1 MVLIPQAVSTIA
13 IEYNIC
19 TWYRYSRGVSIPQAV
34 GDIAILMAVNYMP
47 LMMKCFNT
55 ASGKCYCNV
64 QTLYILTDLYRFNT
78 ASGKCYCNL
87 EVPEG
92 VELQAGDVGFNTASG
107 KCYCNSLTTIVETRT
122 CSFQYRKR

>member
-55 ASGKCYCNV
+55 ASGKCYCNF
-64 QTLYILTDLYRFNT
+64 TFELK
-78 ASGKCYCNL
+78 GKAKIP
-87 EVPEG
+87 VSIP
-92 VELQAGDVGFNTASG
+92 QAVSAIAIRKIIKNGDGS
-107 KCYCNSLTTIVETRT
+107 
-122 CSFQYRKR
+122 

>member
-55 ASGKCYCNV
+55 ASGKCYCNFTFELKGKAKIPV
-64 QTLYILTDLYRFNT
+64 SIPQAVSAIAIQCEALTKGKSAKFKGCFNT
-78 ASGKCYCNL
+78 ASGKCYCN
-87 EVPEG
+87 VW
-92 VELQAGDVGFNTASG
+92 F
-107 KCYCNSLTTIVETRT
+107 YFLT
-122 CSFQYRKR
+122 